1 MSRTFS
7 VSTLCPARVFSSD
20 ATISTSWTKKA
31 RGTGSSWGRNGRRG
45 SEGRH
50 RVGIGGGLP
59 GELGGG
65 SHLLQESIADQLQLV
80 RGDGDRDVEGGAQG
94 FPRLVPELDQEPLH
108 VLVRRHALR
117 DRGLRGGGSHR
128 RGGGIAPQTPTR
140 ATTPRVGDKK
150 RGRYGGTRRGA
161 RVGGE
166 KHPTLTR
173 APGGVGAGGTPGG
186 GSGGSREPQQPQ
198 PLRHLRATPAPL
210 PLHPPPVSSG
220 PGPAHRGHVP
230 ARPTWA
236 GSGPAGAGGP
246 ERAAAAPWRPAVGTA
261 PPPGRPRV
269 RGRSG
274 VFPVVTTQA
283 LLIVISKI
291 KSGKTRTNYSKYPSP
306 VRN

>member
-186 GSGGSREPQQPQ
+186 GGQEAPESPSSPNPSGIS
-198 PLRHLRATPAPL
+198 
-210 PLHPPPVSSG
+210 V
-220 PGPAHRGHVP
+220 
-230 ARPTWA
+230 
-236 GSGPAGAGGP
+236 
-246 ERAAAAPWRPAVGTA
+246 
-261 PPPGRPRV
+261 RPRP
-269 RGRSG
+269 RS
-274 VFPVVTTQA
+274 P
-283 LLIVISKI
+283 S
-291 KSGKTRTNYSKYPSP
+291 TRP
-306 VRN
+306 R

>member
-186 GSGGSREPQQPQ
+186 GVRRLQ
-198 PLRHLRATPAPL
+198 RAPAAPTPPASPCD
-210 PLHPPPVSSG
+210 
-220 PGPAHRGHVP
+220 PGPAPPPPAPGKLRPRPRSPRPCACAAHVGRKRPRRGGRP
-230 ARPTWA
+230 WARRCCPLAAGGGDSAPPRASA
-236 GSGPAGAGGP
+236 GSRPLRGISRGDHTGAFN
-246 ERAAAAPWRPAVGTA
+246 RY
-261 PPPGRPRV
+261 
-269 RGRSG
+269 
-274 VFPVVTTQA
+274 F
-283 LLIVISKI
+283 
-291 KSGKTRTNYSKYPSP
+291 
-306 VRN
+306 